1 MNMSIRNRVR
11 FMLFMS
17 LIGMLIMIG
26 FMACYV
32 WFSGRMD
39 QEKEQLQ
46 QNSIQ
51 SKEIYSELT
60 TVRKKEQDYLRLPST
75 EKAKE
80 INSSVLTLQKK
91 VENYAKNANN
101 RSLKNDYNH
110 ISKKIKQYG
119 TSFNST
125 SSMAAQI
132 TGLKELMAETSS
144 NFERKVS
151 GMKDIQLYNQ
161 FLIMNKYE
169 KELYL
174 AFNEENVA
182 KFQESAGQFENKL
195 DKSALPKD
203 DLSDFKTK
211 LLKYTSSAGNI
222 QSSSKQVNEMTGEF
236 ETIAGNVETSI
247 LKIEKSND
255 QKRAELTDQQS
266 GLKSLLT
273 WLLISISAIVIAGM
287 TFAGIWLTRS
297 IARSISLLKE
307 GATVIGNGNLEYR
320 VQTASNDEMGELA
333 DTFNRMAEKMQRS
346 MSEVQYASEQLA
358 ASSQHLAAISQ
369 ETTAQTEE
377 VSDAVQQVSIGAQSQ
392 ADHLHESTVL
402 LSEVTDA
409 IQETASISEQIAQDT
424 LQAEEDGKSG
434 METVQQL
441 DTHSEKFISLANDL
455 ISEIQDANAQSKQI
469 HSIVHTIQEIARS
482 TDLLA
487 LNAAI
492 ESVRAGEAGRGFS
505 VVATEVRKLA
515 ERSKNEAQQI
525 QQLVKRMGNQM
536 DNLAQETS
544 RFEVYRN
551 EQLQSVSMTKHAFE
565 SIVTNVTAIH
575 EKISHIQK
583 AIHHVGEANIGL
595 SEKLHEVSA
604 ISQESVATSEQVS
617 ESSIHQKRAIN
628 EVNIAANELQEIA
641 LNLQNEVQQFHL
653 GETAKLD
660 REEQPVEPES
670 VEEAYQE
677 AAAAQHD
684 ELSEEQD
691 RIGDVHLNED
701 LGQVK

>member
-1 MNMSIRNRVR
+1 
-11 FMLFMS
+11 
-17 LIGMLIMIG
+17 
-26 FMACYV
+26 MA
-32 WFSGRMD
+32 
-39 QEKEQLQ
+39 
-46 QNSIQ
+46 
-51 SKEIYSELT
+51 
-60 TVRKKEQDYLRLPST
+60 
-75 EKAKE
+75 
-80 INSSVLTLQKK
+80 
-91 VENYAKNANN
+91 
-101 RSLKNDYNH
+101 
-110 ISKKIKQYG
+110 
-119 TSFNST
+119 
-125 SSMAAQI
+125 
-132 TGLKELMAETSS
+132 
-144 NFERKVS
+144 
-151 GMKDIQLYNQ
+151 
-161 FLIMNKYE
+161 
-169 KELYL
+169 
-174 AFNEENVA
+174 
-182 KFQESAGQFENKL
+182 
-195 DKSALPKD
+195 
-203 DLSDFKTK
+203 DFKTK

-222 QSSSKQVNEMTGEF
+222 QSSSKQINEMTGEF
-236 ETIAGNVETSI
+236 ETIASNVETSI

-273 WLLISISAIVIAGM
+273 WFLISISAIVIV
-287 TFAGIWLTRS
+287 TRS

-320 VQTASNDEMGELA
+320 VLTTSNDEMGELA

-525 QQLVKRMGNQM
+525 QQLVKRMGSQM

-565 SIVTNVTAIH
+565 SIGTNVTAIH

-684 ELSEEQD
+684 ELSHEEPEEPD